1 MKSIL
6 KKLINKETVTYLIF
20 GVLTTVVNFAV
31 FKGFDMLFT
40 KTVSVDL
47 VLLTN
52 IIAWVVSVAFA
63 FVTNKLFVF
72 ESKSWQGNVLRKE
85 LPSFVSARL
94 FSLGVEELGLLIFI
108 KWLGFDSF
116 VLEVLPDFA
125 IGGKMLTKIGLSVI
139 IVVMNYVFSKF
150 VIFNKNG
157 KDEA

>member
-72 ESKSWQGNVLRKE
+72 ESKSWSPSVAGKE
-85 LPSFVSARL
+85 F
-94 FSLGVEELGLLIFI
+94 
-108 KWLGFDSF
+108 LGFVGARILSFFAESFLMF
-116 VLEVLPDFA
+116 VLVTVLSQNEILA
-125 IGGKMLTKIGLSVI
+125 KILVGIVVI
-139 IVVMNYVFSKF
+139 IMNYVFSKLF
-150 VIFNKNG
+150 IFKKKNTVDAKG
-157 KDEA
+157 E

>member
-1 MKSIL
+1 MKSII
-6 KKLINKETVTYLIF
+6 KKLINRETVTYLIF

-72 ESKSWQGNVLRKE
+72 ESKNWKGNVLRKE